1 MSLTVRQRASIVLRR
16 FWLLQLADQLL
27 YFFLRFRLRKSNSIF
42 RCKNPDVRI
51 PPASILYD
59 ILGTCDLTGF
69 FQSGC
74 EHANALAGII
84 NKHQPSGLLQI
95 LEWGCGPG
103 RVLQYLQSP
112 SESVWELF
120 GADYNPRTIDWCRA
134 NLPQIRFFL
143 NDLAPPIPAEA
154 ASFDV
159 IYCISVFTHLS
170 ESLHYQWIE
179 EIMRLLKPGGLFI
192 GTFHGERYRDHLEP
206 EEQRKF
212 DSGSLVVRDRIRE
225 GKKNFAAYH
234 ADDFVQSLLSSF
246 TTVWSQEEPGF
257 QQTVWCGI
265 KGTEH
270 V

>member
-1 MSLTVRQRASIVLRR
+1 MSLTVRQRAAIVLRK

-27 YFFLRFRLRKSNSIF
+27 YVYLRFRLRKTNRIF
-42 RCKNPDVRI
+42 RSKNPDVRI

-59 ILGTCDLTGF
+59 ILGTCDLMGF
-69 FQSGC
+69 FQSGR

-84 NKHQPSGLLQI
+84 SKNQSHKSLQI

-112 SESVWELF
+112 SGDNWELS
-120 GADYNPRTIDWCRA
+120 GADYNPRTIDWCRT
-134 NLPQIRFFL
+134 NLPKIRFFH
-143 NDLAPPIPAEA
+143 NDLAPPIPAKS

-159 IYCISVFTHLS
+159 IYCISVYTHLS
-170 ESLHYQWIE
+170 EPLHYQWIH
-179 EIMRLLKPGGLFI
+179 EILRLLKPGGLFI
-192 GTFHGERYRDHLEP
+192 GTFHGERYRNHLEP
-206 EEQRKF
+206 EEQRRF
-212 DSGSLVVRDRIRE
+212 DAGHLVVRDRIRE

-234 ADDFVQSLLSSF
+234 PDDFVRSLLSSF
-246 TTVWSQEEPGF
+246 GTVWSQEEPGF

-265 KGTEH
+265 KGTEQ